1 MKKLLII
8 LFAVA
13 VYGRISAQQP
23 AVVLSD
29 KAGWH
34 KIAET
39 TVSFKKERDEVMVI
53 GADRFASL
61 KFKITD
67 AAVDFI
73 EAEIYFEKG
82 DVQKVVL
89 KQPITGPAET
99 RAIDLVNGAERSV
112 KKIAFTYKTLPNRK
126 DEKAHVEIWG
136 LKTNAVK

>member
-8 LFAVA
+8 LFAIA
-13 VYGRISAQQP
+13 AYGQISAQKP
-23 AVVLSD
+23 AAVLSD
-29 KAGWH
+29 KPGWH

-39 TVSFKKERDEVMVI
+39 TVAFNRERDEVTIV

-67 AAVDFI
+67 AAIDFG

-82 DVQKVVL
+82 DMQRVIL
-89 KQPITGPAET
+89 KQSITGPGET
-99 RAIDLVNGAERSV
+99 GVIDLKSGAERSL